1 LDARPGTEARIE
13 IQRVARATTPTIAAT
28 IETARMTSA
37 AGENS
42 RLRCSR
48 RAVTNRMPA
57 GA

>member
-1 LDARPGTEARIE
+1 LDACPGTEARIE
-13 IQRVARATTPTIAAT
+13 IQRVARATTPTI
-28 IETARMTSA
+28 ETARMTSS